1 MSLGGGKAQ
10 SLDDAVNAAVEAG
23 LHFAVAAGKWVLP
36 LLFLS
41 IVLINSDNQDACKYS
56 PASAELAV
64 TVGASTLGDERA
76 YFSNHGKCVDI
87 FAPGLNILSTWNGG
101 NETSNTISGTSMA
114 SPHICGLLAYL
125 LSIEGSETFSILTGE
140 SADEAEVETVVT
152 LYGKALS
159 LLPKLAQSVLPA
171 ATSDENVRPTPKK
184 GEVTPA
190 KLKKALIALSSA
202 GKITEGKAGT
212 SLPAGTPNLLAFNN
226 ATLPAKGK

>member
-1 MSLGGGKAQ
+1 MLSMPPSRPVCTLPSLLE
-10 SLDDAVNAAVEAG
+10 SESFLIG
-23 LHFAVAAGKWVLP
+23 LPHDIMLTT
-36 LLFLS
+36 
-41 IVLINSDNQDACKYS
+41 SDNKDACAYS
-56 PASAELAV
+56 PASAQLAV

-87 FAPGLNILSTWNGG
+87 FAPGLNILSTWTGG

-125 LSIEGSETFSILTGE
+125 LSIEGTETFSILTGE
-140 SADEAEVETVVT
+140 TTEAVESTVT

-171 ATSDENVRPTPKK
+171 ASTHEQIRPTPKK

-226 ATLPAKGK
+226 ATQPAKK

>member
-1 MSLGGGKAQ
+1 
-10 SLDDAVNAAVEAG
+10 
-23 LHFAVAAGKWVLP
+23 
-36 LLFLS
+36 
-41 IVLINSDNQDACKYS
+41 
-56 PASAELAV
+56 
-64 TVGASTLGDERA
+64 
-76 YFSNHGKCVDI
+76 
-87 FAPGLNILSTWNGG
+87 
-101 NETSNTISGTSMA
+101 MA

-125 LSIEGSETFSILTGE
+125 LSIEGTETFSILIGDST
-140 SADEAEVETVVT
+140 EAEVESTVT

-171 ATSDENVRPTPKK
+171 PSAQEAIRPTPKK

-226 ATLPAKGK
+226 ATEPAKK

>member
-1 MSLGGGKAQ
+1 MLTS
-10 SLDDAVNAAVEAG
+10 
-23 LHFAVAAGKWVLP
+23 
-36 LLFLS
+36 
-41 IVLINSDNQDACKYS
+41 SDNQDACKYS

-125 LSIEGSETFSILTGE
+125 LSIEGSETFSVLTGE
-140 SADEAEVETVVT
+140 SESESEAEIETVVT

-171 ATSDENVRPTPKK
+171 PAATSNNENVRPAPKK

-226 ATLPAKGK
+226 ATMPAKGK

>member
-1 MSLGGGKAQ
+1 
-10 SLDDAVNAAVEAG
+10 
-23 LHFAVAAGKWVLP
+23 
-36 LLFLS
+36 
-41 IVLINSDNQDACKYS
+41 
-56 PASAELAV
+56 
-64 TVGASTLGDERA
+64 
-76 YFSNHGKCVDI
+76 
-87 FAPGLNILSTWNGG
+87 
-101 NETSNTISGTSMA
+101 MA

-125 LSIEGSETFSILTGE
+125 LSIEGTETFSILTGE
-140 SADEAEVETVVT
+140 TTEAVESTVT

-171 ATSDENVRPTPKK
+171 ASTQEQIRPTPKK

-226 ATLPAKGK
+226 ATQPAKK